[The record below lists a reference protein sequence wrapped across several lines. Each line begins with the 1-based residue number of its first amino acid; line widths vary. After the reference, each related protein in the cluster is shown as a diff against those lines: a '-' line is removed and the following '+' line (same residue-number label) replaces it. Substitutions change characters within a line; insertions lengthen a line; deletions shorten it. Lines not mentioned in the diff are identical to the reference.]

1 MTQRIVVIVFGMA
14 ILAASVTALAWERAK
29 PTPGELAA
37 RDVSAAASAAADTAR
52 AGADMAEAAARS
64 AAAPD
69 REAALT
75 LLVWALALSGG
86 LAALGVASAGVRAAH
101 LRAAF
106 SVVNLAT
113 PQALVSGAG
122 VVVLSGNRAEL
133 APQAIVGPPQVVTI
147 AAPVDVIP
155 ERCDMTS
162 WAPGSEP
169 ALPVGLGL
177 GGRLIEIPLSGR
189 ALITVA
195 GLPGSGKSNLLR
207 SWVAALQRQDARVTI
222 LDGKAGADYGQDA
235 LVEDGDIDEA
245 LRSVLAEVDARLG
258 RLRQGGALDWQHAGL
273 TPNVLIVDELA
284 CVLDGDSGA
293 WRLKAM
299 RRIARLGRAPGCIV
313 IGASQMTQATSIPSE
328 LRNLADCCLSFRL
341 SRGEDARAAGVPGAH
356 RLAAVPGRVMVAG
369 LGADVIEC
377 QSFLAPSN
385 RSTGSQLVYQ
395 PVQPEVIPVVNRL
408 VQPAVIPGGDTST
421 EAIRRIY
428 AETGSLSETA
438 RRVYGYKDGY
448 SFSQVKAAVGQP

>member
-1 MTQRIVVIVFGMA
+1 MNWLAFWMA
-14 ILAASVTALAWERAK
+14 IR
-29 PTPGELAA
+29 
-37 RDVSAAASAAADTAR
+37 
-52 AGADMAEAAARS
+52 
-64 AAAPD
+64 
-69 REAALT
+69 
-75 LLVWALALSGG
+75 
-86 LAALGVASAGVRAAH
+86 
-101 LRAAF
+101 
-106 SVVNLAT
+106 
-113 PQALVSGAG
+113 
-122 VVVLSGNRAEL
+122 
-133 APQAIVGPPQVVTI
+133 
-147 AAPVDVIP
+147 
-155 ERCDMTS
+155 
-162 WAPGSEP
+162 APGVS
-169 ALPVGLGL
+169 
-177 GGRLIEIPLSGR
+177 RR
-189 ALITVA
+189 CA
-195 GLPGSGKSNLLR
+195 GLRGS
-207 SWVAALQRQDARVTI
+207 V
-222 LDGKAGADYGQDA
+222 
-235 LVEDGDIDEA
+235 
-245 LRSVLAEVDARLG
+245 
-258 RLRQGGALDWQHAGL
+258 
-273 TPNVLIVDELA
+273 
-284 CVLDGDSGA
+284 
-293 WRLKAM
+293 
-299 RRIARLGRAPGCIV
+299 APGCIV